1 MADYLAPGVYVEEFA
16 SGVQGMAGVST
27 SVAGFIGM
35 AERGSTKGKHV
46 LVTSAGDFQRKF
58 GGHLKQSEYGINSY
72 MPYAVDAFFANGGST
87 AYVMR
92 VEAEEAQ
99 SAKTADDLKI
109 KFTAASSGKWGNTI
123 SVSLSESFNFK
134 TNITAQNPAD
144 KGFVFTLKDVTG
156 YNIGDVIRITT
167 AGSDTPAAAGSDTP
181 AAAGSDKPADAD
193 SGKTVEN
200 YFSITDINSRNI
212 TAEPAANDTLGS
224 DYNAVDINAVPK
236 TYVQLCTVDITV
248 SITDG
253 TTPEVCHCVTLNPQS
268 PYFIETELAESALVT
283 VDASAFKADKFTLP
297 AQSLGSYLGLPL
309 TACLTGGDNGK
320 TSEKITTAMLNAGE
334 DLPGKRKGLLAFN
347 ELDNVSIITI
357 PGYSDPDIQAA
368 LVTYC
373 ENRASMFAVLD
384 AGADD
389 TEAEKLT
396 AYKEIFNTSYAAL
409 YAPWIE
415 TYSDVEKKKIFI
427 PPSGAIAG
435 IYARTDNTR
444 GVWKAPANET
454 VKNVTKLKVDF
465 NAAEQGVLNP
475 KGINLIRNIPG
486 QGIVAWGARTLSS
499 DVNWRYIN
507 VRRLFIYIEQSIKTS
522 TNWVVFE
529 PNDSSLWSR
538 VQGSVQVF
546 LTSLWRSG
554 ALVGSSPDQAFFVNI
569 GPSTMTQDD
578 ILNGRLICVIG
589 VAPVR
594 PAEFVIFRITQ
605 NTSESQ

>member
-35 AERGSTKGKHV
+35 AERGRTVGKPV

-92 VEAEEAQ
+92 VEADGAQ
-99 SAKTADDLKI
+99 SAKTADGLKI

-123 SVSLSESFNFK
+123 SVSLTESFNFK

-167 AGSDTPAAAGSDTP
+167 ADSDTPA
-181 AAAGSDKPADAD
+181 
-193 SGKTVEN
+193 EN
-200 YFSITDINSRNI
+200 YFSITDINNRNI
-212 TAEPAANDTLGS
+212 TALPADGAPPANGYD
-224 DYNAVDINAVPK
+224 AVDTAAVPK

-248 SITDG
+248 SIPDG
-253 TTPEVCHCVTLNPQS
+253 TTPEVYHCVTLNPQS
-268 PYFIETELAESALVT
+268 PYFIKTELAESALVS
-283 VDASAFKADKFTLP
+283 VDIGDSKSDGFAIP
-297 AQSLGSYLGLPL
+297 AQSLSSYLGLPL
-309 TACLTGGDNGK
+309 TVALTGGDNGK
-320 TSEKITTAMLNAGE
+320 TAGKITPDMLSAGE
-334 DLPGKRKGLLAFN
+334 DLPNKRKGLLAFN

-357 PGYSDPDIQAA
+357 PGYSDLDIQAA
-368 LVTYC
+368 LVAYC

-384 AGADD
+384 AGSDD
-389 TEAEKLT
+389 TEAEKLLT
-396 AYKEIFNTSYAAL
+396 YKSIFNTSYAAI
-409 YAPWIE
+409 YAPWVE

-435 IYARTDNTR
+435 IYARTDNSR

-529 PNDSSLWSR
+529 PNDSALWSR